1 MPGTFASER
10 AAGLFILGR
19 GERQLLGVAG
29 DREKGGGRERGGE
42 ETARACTGSAVRS
55 QRSAR
60 GPAATLHYQ
69 EHELSQ
75 ARRNRKGKAQKD
87 RQGAF
92 PEVQLPN
99 SS

>member
-1 MPGTFASER
+1 M
-10 AAGLFILGR
+10 
-19 GERQLLGVAG
+19 AG
-29 DREKGGGRERGGE
+29 DREKGGGREKGGE
-42 ETARACTGSAVRS
+42 ETARACTGAAVRS